1 MGSIEALQGML
12 IGFPGAFLLVTHD
25 GRLSEA
31 VTQIGWETR
40 RGENG
45 MKLQVGYE

>member
-1 MGSIEALQGML
+1 ML

-25 GRLSEA
+25 GQLSEA

-40 RGENG
+40 QSENG
-45 MKLQVGYE
+45 MRLQVADE